1 MPPPG
6 PIRSG
11 AASLAT
17 VAGELR
23 RASASRSPSPSA
35 LREAN
40 KHDAAPPPS
49 GAWDGDST
57 AVPEDSLPLEPS
69 TEYSS
74 LMDILAEHHAHPH
87 PPPSTFMNPDPRPAI
102 AHPRPYTSTSTS
114 TSKIATRQGGAAHD
128 PATAATA
135 THEDG
140 DPDEKTDPDPHLPR
154 DHRSSAPAPTSR
166 RSGSAL
172 DVYAGPGGHKRALVA
187 SWAQRDSRDAAAS
200 LSGGGGAPHPHPHDD
215 LDLDLDPDPDRSRD
229 QDRSRRRRRRDLSS
243 SDRDGPPRVRS
254 DHDHDHER
262 EQERE
267 QRRGTSTLFPP
278 DTTRRRSFAD
288 TRAVLELDAEVI
300 RSQLLDAQ
308 RHATTAQQDA
318 ERYQRELAEL
328 RTAHATLE
336 SDHARALAAQT
347 QEWESRVA
355 SMRRLASDAQR
366 EVTAAAEHVKQTA
379 GQEMDKIRQQ
389 LRSVRVKLAAE
400 QKVHAETRAALDAAR
415 GDAQG
420 LVEAKQRAVKA
431 ERSLADARRLTKH
444 QLEVE
449 RTRVAEAEAQV
460 RRTIYKFICKRQYV
474 SSHDAMT
481 RYPSGPCLFFF
492 LSFFS

>member
-49 GAWDGDST
+49 AAWDGDST

-200 LSGGGGAPHPHPHDD
+200 LSVP
-215 LDLDLDPDPDRSRD
+215 
-229 QDRSRRRRRRDLSS
+229 RR
-243 SDRDGPPRVRS
+243 
-254 DHDHDHER
+254 
-262 EQERE
+262 
-267 QRRGTSTLFPP
+267 

-366 EVTAAAEHVKQTA
+366 EVTAAAERVKQTA

-431 ERSLADARRLTKH
+431 ERSLADARRLAKH

>member
-35 LREAN
+35 LREATN

-200 LSGGGGAPHPHPHDD
+200 LSVP
-215 LDLDLDPDPDRSRD
+215 
-229 QDRSRRRRRRDLSS
+229 RR
-243 SDRDGPPRVRS
+243 
-254 DHDHDHER
+254 
-262 EQERE
+262 
-267 QRRGTSTLFPP
+267 

-366 EVTAAAEHVKQTA
+366 EVTAAAERVKQTA

-431 ERSLADARRLTKH
+431 ERSLADARRLAKH

-481 RYPSGPCLFFF
+481 RYPSGPCLSFLLFFF
-492 LSFFS
+492 S